1 MQPMADTAFVAMAL
15 PRIFFACRARG
26 TVDASRGTTLTEHQI
41 RTLSYLDLEDP
52 TMVTELADFIGVT
65 ASTMSL
71 NLKRLEV
78 GGYVSRARDP
88 NDRRAMNVRLTED
101 GRRIVDGHRRFD
113 PERVG
118 AMLQQV
124 RPEERKRALEGIAI
138 LARAA
143 DAAMARGQVQRAT
156 LVGEGDP

>member
-1 MQPMADTAFVAMAL
+1 MADTDFVTMAL

-26 TVDASRGTTLTEHQI
+26 TVDPVRGARLTEHQI

-71 NLKRLEV
+71 NLKRLEA

-88 NDRRAMNVRLTED
+88 SDRRAMNVRLTED
-101 GRRIVDGHRRFD
+101 GQRIVDGHRRFD

-118 AMLQQV
+118 AMLLHV
-124 RPEERKRALEGIAI
+124 RPEDRERALEGIAI

-143 DAAMARGQVQRAT
+143 DASMARGQAQLAT
-156 LVGEGDP
+156 LAGEAIP